1 MPGRTPKLEDA
12 RPVNQLDSETRPVQP
27 ASVGARGDLFQG
39 CCGQVDVVVINA
51 RVSSLYVIT
60 VY

>member
-39 CCGQVDVVVINA
+39 CCGQVDVVVINI
-51 RVSSLYVIT
+51 RNPN
-60 VY
+60 